1 MDRRD
6 ALKVMG
12 TSLAAAFMMNIAP
25 RTHAAIL
32 KDRVTS
38 KKRIVFYFTA
48 TGNSLFIAK
57 QFSDAPLSIPQEL
70 KKSNL
75 TYEADEIGFV
85 FPDYAAAAPVIVRE
99 FVEKAQFKAPY
110 IFSVITFGNASV
122 NVAEWWNDWT
132 KSKGLHNNY
141 INTILMVDNYLPV
154 FDMNEQIR
162 IDKKTDE
169 NMATIIGDVSG
180 HKDFVAPSDMGWF
193 TKERLQG
200 MQEMH
205 FSQRSEQLI
214 KLDTSKCIQCT
225 TCAEVCPRGN
235 FSLADDGLQI
245 NGKCE
250 FCLACIHNCPQHALS
265 LERERNKEARYRHP
279 DVSLNEIKRAN
290 RQYVSRPYYKE

>member
-32 KDRVTS
+32 KDRATS

-193 TKERLQG
+193 TKEMLQG

-265 LERERNKEARYRHP
+265 LERESNKEARYRHP

-290 RQYVSRPYYKE
+290 RQ